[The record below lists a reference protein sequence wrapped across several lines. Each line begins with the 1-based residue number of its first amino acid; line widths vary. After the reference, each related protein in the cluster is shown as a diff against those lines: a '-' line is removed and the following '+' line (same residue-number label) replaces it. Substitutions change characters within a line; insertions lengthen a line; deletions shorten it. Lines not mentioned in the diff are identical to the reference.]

1 VGGSQDS
8 DLDFCDQVVNLGE
21 AWVNPLLALNDF
33 GGCQMSKY
41 PTGYDQLHLLAG
53 TGWEKIAEKSRL
65 G

>member
-1 VGGSQDS
+1 VGK
-8 DLDFCDQVVNLGE
+8 
-21 AWVNPLLALNDF
+21 NPLLALNEI